1 MDSLRVLFFG
11 QILLMK
17 KHTKS
22 AREIKEEKVL
32 NLTEKIQKAKTITFT
47 NYHGLTA
54 EQLGILRKDVK
65 KSGGEFLVEKNSLI
79 KLALTRNKLPAP
91 AGQLTGPTAATFA
104 YDDEIAPIKNI
115 AKSNT
120 DFNSP
125 QFKFGFFGKDLLDD
139 SALNQLSIIPARDT
153 LHTNLVGSLAS
164 PIYGFVNV
172 LSANIR
178 NLVSVLDQA
187 SKKNIA

>member
-1 MDSLRVLFFG
+1 
-11 QILLMK
+11 MK

-22 AREIKEEKVL
+22 AREVKEEKVL
-32 NLTEKIQKAKTITFT
+32 SLAEKIQKAKTIIFT

-54 EQLGILRKDVK
+54 EQLGALRKEIK

-79 KLALTRNKLPAP
+79 KLALIKNKLPAP
-91 AGQLTGPTAATFA
+91 IGQLTGPTAATFA

-125 QFKFGFFGKDLLDD
+125 QFKFGFFGHDLLDD
-139 SALNQLSIIPARDT
+139 SALNQLSVIPARDT
-153 LHTNLVGSLAS
+153 LHANLVSSLAS
-164 PIYGFVNV
+164 SIHGFVNV

-187 SKKNIA
+187 TEKTSQSGQVKV